1 MTGQQ
6 REAIAGMLRA
16 SPFDPAGDLREQR
29 PLFEKMIT
37 AVPVPADVVTTP
49 GQLGGVPV
57 IRVDIPSTTTGGVIL
72 YFHGGFFAIGSAA
85 TSVGL
90 AADLARQA
98 RMPVVTVD
106 YRLAP
111 EHPYPA
117 APDDA
122 MTAYRALLDTGQ
134 DIAQVALA
142 GESAGANLAV
152 VTLAAIQR
160 AGLPQPAS
168 AILMS
173 PWADLAA
180 TGQTISSK
188 ADVDP
193 VITADAVRVRARDY
207 LGGAG
212 ACDPAVS
219 PVYGSLAGLPP
230 LLIQAGSHEILLDDA
245 IRLAARAAYDDV
257 AVTLDVVP
265 GVPHVFQGF
274 AGILDEGQAALT
286 RAGAFLRDRVPPR
299 LPGLGGRLR
308 PGGGHR
314 IVHDAG

>member
-1 MTGQQ
+1 MTQQQ
-6 REAIAGMLRA
+6 RDAVAGMLRA

-29 PLFEKMIT
+29 PLFEKMI
-37 AVPVPADVVTTP
+37 AAAPVPADVVTTG

-57 IRVDIPSTTTGGVIL
+57 IRVDIPGTTTGGLIL
-72 YFHGGFFAIGSAA
+72 YFHGGFAIGSAA
-85 TSVGL
+85 ASVGL
-90 AADLARQA
+90 ACDLARQA

-134 DIAQVALA
+134 DAARLALA
-142 GESAGANLAV
+142 GESAGAGLAA
-152 VTLAAIQR
+152 VTLATIAR
-160 AGLPQPAS
+160 AGLPQPSS
-168 AILMS
+168 AVLMS
-173 PWADLAA
+173 PWADLAG
-180 TGQTISSK
+180 TGDSIKTK

-193 VITADAVRVRARDY
+193 VITAEAVHVRARDY
-207 LGGAG
+207 LGGAD

-219 PVYGSLAGLPP
+219 PLYGSLAGLPP

-245 IRLAARAAYDDV
+245 IRLAARAAGDDV

-265 GVPHVFQGF
+265 GVPHVFQ
-274 AGILDEGQAALT
+274 AYAAILDEGEAALT
-286 RAGAFLRDRVPPR
+286 RAGAFLREHASPAAA
-299 LPGLGGRLR
+299 GTAGRR
-308 PGGGHR
+308 E
-314 IVHDAG
+314 

>member
-1 MTGQQ
+1 MTQQQ

-29 PLFEKMIT
+29 SLFDKMV
-37 AVPVPADVVTTP
+37 AAAPVPADVVTTP

-57 IRVDIPSTTTGGVIL
+57 IYVDIPGTTTDGVIL

-90 AADLARQA
+90 ASDLARKA
-98 RMPVVTVD
+98 RMQVVSVD

-122 MTAYRALLDTGQ
+122 MTAYQGLLDSGQ
-134 DIAQVALA
+134 DVARLALA
-142 GESAGANLAV
+142 GESAGANLAA
-152 VTLAAIQR
+152 VTLAAIGR
-160 AGLPQPAS
+160 AGLPQPTS
-168 AILMS
+168 AVLMS
-173 PWADLAA
+173 PWADLAG
-180 TGQTISSK
+180 TGDSIKTK

-207 LGGAG
+207 LGGAD
-212 ACDPAVS
+212 AADPAVS
-219 PVYGSLAGLPP
+219 PIYGSLDGLPP

-265 GVPHVFQGF
+265 GVPHVFQAF
-274 AGILDEGQAALT
+274 AAILDEGEAALT
-286 RAGAFLRDRVPPR
+286 RAGAFLRAHT
-299 LPGLGGRLR
+299 GTAAAESAGRR
-308 PGGGHR
+308 E
-314 IVHDAG
+314 

>member
-1 MTGQQ
+1 MTQQQ
-6 REAIAGMLRA
+6 REVVAGMLRA

-29 PLFEKMIT
+29 PLFEKMI
-37 AVPVPADVVTTP
+37 AAAPVPADVVTTP

-57 IRVDIPSTTTGGVIL
+57 IYVDIPGITTAGVIL

-90 AADLARQA
+90 AADLARNA
-98 RMPVVTVD
+98 RMQVVTVD

-117 APDDA
+117 APHDA
-122 MTAYRALLDTGQ
+122 MTAYRALLDSGQ
-134 DIAQVALA
+134 DVARLALA
-142 GESAGANLAV
+142 GESAGANLAL
-152 VTLAAIQR
+152 VTLTAIGR

-168 AILMS
+168 AVLMS
-173 PWADLAA
+173 PRADLAG
-180 TGQTISSK
+180 TGDSLKTK

-193 VITADAVRVRARDY
+193 VITAEAVRVRARDY
-207 LGGAG
+207 LGGAD

-219 PVYGSLAGLPP
+219 PLYASLAGLPP

-245 IRLAARAAYDDV
+245 IRLAARAANDDV

-265 GVPHVFQGF
+265 GVPHVFQAF
-274 AGILDEGQAALT
+274 AAVLDEGEAALT
-286 RAGAFLRDRVPPR
+286 RAGAFLRAHT
-299 LPGLGGRLR
+299 GTAEAGSAGRR
-308 PGGGHR
+308 E
-314 IVHDAG
+314 